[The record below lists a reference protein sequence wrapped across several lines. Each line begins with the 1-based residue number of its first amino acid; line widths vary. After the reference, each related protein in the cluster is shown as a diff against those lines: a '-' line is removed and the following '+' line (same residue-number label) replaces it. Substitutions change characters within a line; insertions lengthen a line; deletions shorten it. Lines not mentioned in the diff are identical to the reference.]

1 MTLKE
6 RYKRFKAWQLEPF
19 DWSFDE
25 NERHH
30 CENCGYDFTGK
41 FCPHCSQ
48 KAGLEKVSWK
58 SVLQSTA
65 EVWGMGN
72 RSLLYSLWQLIW
84 RPGYFI
90 SDYINGKRQ
99 VSFPPV
105 KMLIV
110 MGVISIL
117 IDNLFGINDV
127 KVYNG
132 GSQLVNQFFTWFH
145 SNKGWGWLVMICF
158 FLVPTWCLFRYA
170 PHNTKHTLPQGFFI
184 TVFMAIQVLIVDNL
198 ADFFGDYFYILLP
211 LCYFYVYRQLFG
223 YGFWG
228 NFWRV
233 FILLGSGFFLVLLA
247 MTIAELT
254 TTPKSY
260 TDELKAIIELLFCSV
275 VPILVGMYIS
285 KITFKRREKQ
295 KETQNLEISVNDKTD
310 NKTQ

>member
-6 RYKRFKAWQLEPF
+6 RYKRFKAWQINPY

-30 CENCGYDFTGK
+30 CENCGYDFTGN

-48 KAGLEKVSWK
+48 KAGLKKISWK
-58 SVLQSTA
+58 NVLQSIG
-65 EVWGMGN
+65 ELWGIGN
-72 RSLLYSLWQLIW
+72 RSMLYSLWQLIW

-110 MGVISIL
+110 MGIISIL
-117 IDNLFGINDV
+117 IDNWFGINKTKEVASSSSLID
-127 KVYNG
+127 
-132 GSQLVNQFFTWFH
+132 QFFAWLK
-145 SNKGWGWLVMICF
+145 SSPGWGWLIMTCF
-158 FLVPTWCLFRYA
+158 FIIPTWCLFRYA
-170 PHNTKHTLPQGFFI
+170 PRNTKHTLPQGFFI
-184 TVFMAIQVLIVDNL
+184 TVFMAIQILIVDIL
-198 ADFFGDYFYILLP
+198 ADSFGDFFYILIP
-211 LCYFYVYRQLFG
+211 LCYFYAYRQLFG

-233 FILLGSGFFLVLLA
+233 IITLVSGFLLA
-247 MTIAELT
+247 ALALTIAELI

-260 TDELKAIIELLFCSV
+260 TEELKAIIDLLFFSV

-285 KITFKRREKQ
+285 KITFKRREKL
-295 KETQNLEISVNDKTD
+295 KETQNLDISVNDKTD
-310 NKTQ
+310 NKT

>member
-1 MTLKE
+1 MTFKE
-6 RYKRFKAWQLEPF
+6 RYKRFKAWQLNPF
-19 DWSFDE
+19 DWSFDDGK
-25 NERHH
+25 RQH
-30 CENCGYDFTGK
+30 CVNCGNDFAGN

-48 KAGLEKVSWK
+48 KASLKKISWK

-110 MGVISIL
+110 MGVISVL
-117 IDNLFGINDV
+117 FDNLLGINEFKAVQGD
-127 KVYNG
+127 K
-132 GSQLVNQFFTWFH
+132 SLVAHFVAWLK
-145 SNKGWGWLVMICF
+145 SSPGWGWLFMTCF
-158 FLVPTWCLFRYA
+158 FIIPTWCIFRYA
-170 PHNTKHTLPQGFFI
+170 PRNTKHTLPQGFFI
-184 TVFMAIQVLIVDNL
+184 TVFMAIQVLIVECL
-198 ADFFGDYFYILLP
+198 SDFFGNYTYILIP
-211 LCYFYVYRQLFG
+211 LCYCYAYRQLFG

-233 FILLGSGFFLVLLA
+233 FITLISGFLLAALA
-247 MTIAELT
+247 MTITDLLT
-254 TTPKSY
+254 TIPKSY
-260 TDELKAIIELLFCSV
+260 ADEFKAAGALILCSV

-285 KITFKRREKQ
+285 KITFERREK
-295 KETQNLEISVNDKTD
+295 KIETPNLEIPVNK
-310 NKTQ
+310 